1 MDQEKKIILLDHEK
15 VVDGVVLRERK
26 ELKNISD
33 EDGNNE
39 RSILIRIRYIGDRI
53 YQEVGEGEFVDNE
66 IILFFSKRSI
76 FPDENIE
83 RFKEEWQ
90 EKWKLEQ
97 SLGIQERLCD
107 LSENI
112 SVNKFRQAKQNNRKI

>member
-1 MDQEKKIILLDHEK
+1 MVNQENKIIHRLVLLDHEK

-26 ELKNISD
+26 ELKNISN

-39 RSILIRIRYIGDRI
+39 RSILIRIRYIDDRM
-53 YQEVGEGEFVDNE
+53 YQEEGEGDVVNDE
-66 IILFFSKRSI
+66 INFFISKRSI

-90 EKWKLEQ
+90 EKW
-97 SLGIQERLCD
+97 
-107 LSENI
+107 
-112 SVNKFRQAKQNNRKI
+112 NRFYF

>member
-66 IILFFSKRSI
+66 IILFF
-76 FPDENIE
+76 
-83 RFKEEWQ
+83 FK
-90 EKWKLEQ
+90 KKY
-97 SLGIQERLCD
+97 
-107 LSENI
+107 LS
-112 SVNKFRQAKQNNRKI
+112 R